1 MNNQLQRQIQEEID
15 QEAMAERRINN
26 GLKRV
31 FRYFKQYKLVNTID
45 EGEIVLIFNKKDTEY
60 FDVILIDDEVKEVV
74 KNNTDTNSVIFFI
87 KPKNSRNSRLQAL
100 ADISKKRFVKQK

>member
-15 QEAMAERRINN
+15 QEARVERKINN

-31 FRYFKQYKLVNTID
+31 LKNFKQYKLVNTID
-45 EGEIVLIFNKKDTEY
+45 EGEIVLILNKIDTEY
-60 FDVILIDDEVKEVV
+60 FDVILIDDEVKQAI
-74 KNNTDTNSVIFFI
+74 KNDTDSNNVIFFI
-87 KPKNSRNSRLQAL
+87 KPKNRRNSKLQAL